1 MTLMATVRLR
11 IWLDTVT
18 RALLTNDVRRREK
31 QRAETRG
38 LRAVGRGVAAGL
50 AEAWCSPR

>member
-1 MTLMATVRLR
+1 MATVRLR